1 MEVLGVG
8 GAVGNSFDQH
18 FLHFLGRLLI
28 YLTHIH
34 TAQVRNSTGHWS
46 VSCYQAELA
55 YYMLS
60 LQVGYNIF
68 HVFLFFICEMILGSL
83 QPGYKSQWQDCMICS
98 YVGGPLLIRLEDT
111 YYRLTF
117 TI

>member
-18 FLHFLGRLLI
+18 FHKTFRELLI
-28 YLTHIH
+28 YLTQTH

-60 LQVGYNIF
+60 LQVGYNIYN
-68 HVFLFFICEMILGSL
+68 VLLFLFV
-83 QPGYKSQWQDCMICS
+83 K
-98 YVGGPLLIRLEDT
+98 
-111 YYRLTF
+111 
-117 TI
+117 

>member
-18 FLHFLGRLLI
+18 FLKIFRGILI
-28 YLTHIH
+28 SLTHIH

-68 HVFLFFICEMILGSL
+68 NVFLFLFV
-83 QPGYKSQWQDCMICS
+83 K
-98 YVGGPLLIRLEDT
+98 
-111 YYRLTF
+111 
-117 TI
+117 